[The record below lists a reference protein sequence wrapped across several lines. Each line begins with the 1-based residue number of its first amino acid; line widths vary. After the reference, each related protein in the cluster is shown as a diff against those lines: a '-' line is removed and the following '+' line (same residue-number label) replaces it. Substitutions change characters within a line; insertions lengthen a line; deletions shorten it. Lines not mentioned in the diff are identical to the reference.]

1 MVAKSQGKHLGRPQM
16 NLSTLSKQ
24 QIDIYRRNSSKME
37 EWRNNCCYVN
47 WNVRAKEKHVL

>member
-24 QIDIYRRNSSKME
+24 QIDIYRRNSSKIE

-47 WNVRAKEKHVL
+47 